1 MAVEFN
7 TDQISSLLG
16 IFVQNQNKKQTKK
29 KTKQKKKKKT
39 NKNCET
45 E

>member
-16 IFVQNQNKKQTKK
+16 IFVQNQNKKQSKK
-29 KTKQKKKKKT
+29 NKTEKKEKNKQKL
-39 NKNCET
+39 
-45 E
+45 